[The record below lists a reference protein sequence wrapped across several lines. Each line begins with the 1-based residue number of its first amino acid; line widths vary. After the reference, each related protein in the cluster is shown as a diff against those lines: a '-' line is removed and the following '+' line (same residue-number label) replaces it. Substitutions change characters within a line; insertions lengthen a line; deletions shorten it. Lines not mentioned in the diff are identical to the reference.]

1 MPCFCVAG
9 FHEALTRPG
18 PDLVIC
24 DEGHRIK
31 NCGAS
36 TSRALKNIRTRLV
49 AYLLF
54 VTVGSVDLV
63 LFNLLRSVISLLFSS
78 LCVEYCRFI
87 GHVLL

>member
-1 MPCFCVAG
+1 MIHNAAAAVCVVG

-49 AYLLF
+49 TYLLIVTLRAWFCYISF
-54 VTVGSVDLV
+54 V
-63 LFNLLRSVISLLFSS
+63 I
-78 LCVEYCRFI
+78 
-87 GHVLL
+87 

>member
-1 MPCFCVAG
+1 MAGIPGFRIPRIAISSDMQCGCYCVTG

-49 AYLLF
+49 AYF
-54 VTVGSVDLV
+54 
-63 LFNLLRSVISLLFSS
+63 
-78 LCVEYCRFI
+78 FI
-87 GHVLL
+87 QT